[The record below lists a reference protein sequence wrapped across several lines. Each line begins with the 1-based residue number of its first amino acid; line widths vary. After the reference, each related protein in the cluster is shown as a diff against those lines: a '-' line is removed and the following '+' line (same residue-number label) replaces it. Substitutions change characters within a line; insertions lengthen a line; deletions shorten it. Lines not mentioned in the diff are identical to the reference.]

1 MGEEQENKESED
13 FLKDYVLIPNIL
25 NYDTS
30 LLRMISEFGWKVI
43 VLAWEY
49 STTINDLFQQIMASR
64 VKAKLSS

>member
-1 MGEEQENKESED
+1 MGEEQENKESEE